1 MMEYIKV
8 ENLNLLKEEIYKKH
22 TIQRFISKREWKQAI
37 KISIDNI
44 EDILWVELSQLDG
57 IEARDQ
63 EYYFLLIMPKQVY
76 TIHAYIVKNEIF
88 SGKFDNTAYF
98 KNYDRVYIEKI
109 INNASLL
116 MTNLKFE
123 ME

>member
-88 SGKFDNTAYF
+88 SAKFDNTAYF

>member
-1 MMEYIKV
+1 MQYTKV
-8 ENLNLLKEEIYKKH
+8 ENLKILKEEIYKKH

-37 KISIDNI
+37 KISI
-44 EDILWVELSQLDG
+44 EDVFWIELSQLDG